1 MKSLTFFLRAGLA
14 VLLFSGCV
22 TELTVLP
29 RPDAA
34 GRTDP
39 EAFCK
44 RIGNDLVIRI
54 QNSGAKDAPPTTVL
68 VEFPGFSSQT
78 VATPAIPGQ
87 SVIEVKVPIPAGC
100 HNPDCDFKITVD
112 PNNQVQEPR
121 EDNNVQSGICIG

>member
-1 MKSLTFFLRAGLA
+1 MKALIFFIFAAITSL
-14 VLLFSGCV
+14 LLSGCV

-29 RPDAA
+29 RSDAA
-34 GRTDP
+34 GRTDS

-44 RIGNDLVIRI
+44 RDKNDLVIRI

-68 VEFPGFSSQT
+68 VEFPGFPSQT